1 MNNNNLIDDDS
12 MPGQPAELL
21 ALSALDLQISSLQV
35 ALEVVAHRVW
45 QAHFGVAE
53 VLTATVLT
61 SEVSTIIRRFD
72 ELSGQYEDLELGD
85 GGDRQELGEI
95 HSQAIQL
102 RTTASSLTQ
111 TLKALNATATRQ
123 SVAFT
128 APSSHSSTRH

>member
-1 MNNNNLIDDDS
+1 MNNYNLIDDDS

-53 VLTATVLT
+53 VLTATALT
-61 SEVSTIIRRFD
+61 GEVGTIIRRFD
-72 ELSGQYEDLELGD
+72 ALLGQYEELELGD

-95 HSQAIQL
+95 HSQAIHL
-102 RTTASSLTQ
+102 RTTASSLTE

-128 APSSHSSTRH
+128 APSSYSSTRH